1 MVARWDHDSVVECA
15 QHCTGEIFRYGPQ
28 QAWDG
33 IIEGMDHDTGMMKF
47 TVTHNGKK
55 FGTFDTPMV
64 GEHNLYN
71 QVAIV
76 AALAF
81 NGIKAED
88 MTGFS
93 SFKGIRRRQ
102 EVVGEPAGVTVI
114 DDFAHHPTA
123 IELTLQALKLKY
135 GERRLWA
142 VFEPRSATS
151 RKNTLQAE
159 FAKSFNPADIAIVA
173 PPYDQSRIPEAE
185 RLDPNQL
192 VDQIR
197 QNGVEAF

>member
-1 MVARWDHDSVVECA
+1 
-15 QHCTGEIFRYGPQ
+15 
-28 QAWDG
+28 
-33 IIEGMDHDTGMMKF
+33 
-47 TVTHNGKK
+47 
-55 FGTFDTPMV
+55 MV

-81 NGIKAED
+81 NGIKAEQ

-142 VFEPRSATS
+142 VFEPR
-151 RKNTLQAE
+151 
-159 FAKSFNPADIAIVA
+159 
-173 PPYDQSRIPEAE
+173 
-185 RLDPNQL
+185 
-192 VDQIR
+192 
-197 QNGVEAF
+197 